1 MKNGKPFLAW
11 NTPGGDNQPQ
21 AMLQAFLAVVLFDM
35 NVQQAVEAA
44 TVTSSAF
51 GASMFPSPIRGML
64 TMPALLAERVAVD
77 LAARGHHVETVPL
90 QQPYAQSTAGAGAVK
105 MVMIDPE
112 TGVMY
117 GGVSPAKSDY
127 VIGR

>member
-1 MKNGKPFLAW
+1 
-11 NTPGGDNQPQ
+11 
-21 AMLQAFLAVVLFDM
+21 MLQAFLAVVHFGM

-51 GASMFPSPIRGML
+51 AASNYPSPVRGML
-64 TMPALLAERVAVD
+64 TLPAVLGDVIGEALGG
-77 LAARGHHVETVPL
+77 RGHRVEVVPL
-90 QQPYAQSTAGAGAVK
+90 QQPYRMALSGAGAVK

-112 TGVMY
+112 NGVMF

-127 VIGR
+127 VLGW